1 MQLKKDLF
9 LIIFI
14 KHLKEYPSVFGGN
27 LIGRYPWISSLLEKR
42 SDFTPLLAYRC
53 KVHSILEK

>member
-27 LIGRYPWISSLLEKR
+27 LIGRYP
-42 SDFTPLLAYRC
+42 
-53 KVHSILEK
+53 